1 MFDMAGYVEIK
12 HLIDRVEAAGAALMP
27 NESETLADLKDKYAE
42 PLTPAAADVTCLEV
56 ILRNIEIRKHY
67 AVDAKSHAGRS
78 IDFKTT
84 KRGHDG

>member
-27 NESETLADLKDKYAE
+27 NETETLADLKDKYAE
-42 PLTPAAADVTCLEV
+42 PLTPDATDVTCLEV

-67 AVDAKSHAGRS
+67 TVDAESHARRT
-78 IDFKTT
+78 IDFEAT
-84 KRGHDG
+84 KRSHDS

>member
-1 MFDMAGYVEIK
+1 MFDMAGYVEFK

-27 NESETLADLKDKYAE
+27 NETETLAELKDKYAE
-42 PLTPAAADVTCLEV
+42 PLTPDATDVTCLEV

-67 AVDAKSHAGRS
+67 AVDAESHARRT
-78 IDFKTT
+78 IEFEAT